1 MDGGSP
7 RGPAAAPALARCT
20 LCPDSPEFIC
30 DEALFS
36 HLWNEHLS
44 KRTGKSELIYAVL
57 ERAFEKMRKAGVA
70 P

>member
-1 MDGGSP
+1 MK
-7 RGPAAAPALARCT
+7 APALPRCT

-36 HLWNEHLS
+36 HLWDQHLS
-44 KRTGKSELIYAVL
+44 KRTGKSEHIRTVL
-57 ERAFEKMRKAGVA
+57 ERAFGKLRKAGIG